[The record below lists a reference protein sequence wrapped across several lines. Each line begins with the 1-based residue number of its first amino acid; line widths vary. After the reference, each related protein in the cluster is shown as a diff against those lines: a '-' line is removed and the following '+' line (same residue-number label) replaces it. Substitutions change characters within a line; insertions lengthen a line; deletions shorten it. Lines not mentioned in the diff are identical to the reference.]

1 MAMTIFGLVPPY
13 VTKLL
18 VDEVYV
24 SRDHLLLVAI
34 LGASFVLTM
43 TSAVVGAIRNY
54 YSQVVAGQMA
64 NAMHLMFIEHLLHL
78 PVRFHEQRRVGEML
92 ARVGDA
98 QSALGTVG
106 RVFST
111 LIGSGLQILVVP
123 PVLLLIN
130 WRLTM
135 LSLVAMPLVTVLSLA
150 AGRVLRNL
158 SRQQAE
164 AHAELS
170 SFQLEALT
178 NIRTLKLLTAEAATT
193 DQLKSALSKA
203 FRLQLHAGVLS
214 GTVNVLRAFLHGGA
228 TALFMFFGWRAILK
242 GELTLG
248 GFLAFTAYLRYFTA
262 PVSSMAGLLTDLQ
275 RASVSLART
284 FEYLD
289 EPLEALTTNAA
300 RLDAATASLRG
311 HFDLRH
317 VSYRYANGKPAL
329 TDVSTQILPGAFTA
343 VVGESGSG
351 KSTLLRLLSRIDQPM
366 HGQILV
372 DRIDLASLGSREY
385 RRHLAVVWQETGLF
399 AGTLR
404 HNLLIGAPQGN
415 HHLLDMALAITRL
428 DSLVSDLPDG
438 LESPVAE
445 WGTSLSSGQ
454 RQRLVLARA
463 IVRNA
468 QIMILDEPTSHVD
481 VVTESVILKDL
492 LDLWR
497 GRTVILVT
505 HRLPTVSCADNI
517 ILLASGRL
525 EACGTHAMLYQ
536 QSTTYR
542 QLLQAEDRP
551 APTRTGLRAVTT

>member
-1 MAMTIFGLVPPY
+1 MTLFGLVPPY

-18 VDEVYV
+18 VDEVYM

-54 YSQVVAGQMA
+54 YAQVVAGQMA
-64 NAMHLMFIEHLLHL
+64 NAMHMKFVEHLLHL
-78 PVRFHEQRRVGEML
+78 PIRFHEQRRVGEML

-111 LIGSGLQILVVP
+111 LIGSGLQMLIVP

-150 AGRVLRNL
+150 AGRVLRNI

-178 NIRTLKLLTAEAATT
+178 NIRTVKLLTAESATT
-193 DQLKSALSKA
+193 ELLRSALSKA
-203 FRLQLHAGVLS
+203 FRLQLHAGALS
-214 GTVNVLRAFLHGGA
+214 GSVNVLRAFLHGGA
-228 TALFMFFGWRAILK
+228 TALFMLYGWRAILK

-262 PVSSMAGLLTDLQ
+262 PVSSMAGLFTDLQ
-275 RASVSLART
+275 RASVSLTRT

-289 EPLEALTTNAA
+289 ETSEVMQ
-300 RLDAATASLRG
+300 ASASRTYRPSSTLRG
-311 HFDLRH
+311 HFQLRH
-317 VSYRYANGKPAL
+317 VGYQYANGKPAL
-329 TDVSTQILPGAFTA
+329 IDISTQIVPESFTA
-343 VVGESGSG
+343 IVGESGSG
-351 KSTLLRLLSRIDQPM
+351 KSTLLRLLTQMDQPM
-366 HGQILV
+366 QGQILV
-372 DRIDLASLGSREY
+372 DGINLANLGPREY
-385 RRHLAVVWQETGLF
+385 RQHLAVVWQETGLF

-404 HNLLIGAPQGN
+404 HNILVGTPQAN
-415 HHLLDMALAITRL
+415 HRLLDTALAITRL
-428 DSLVSDLPDG
+428 ESLVADLPDG
-438 LESPVAE
+438 LDSPVAE

-468 QIMILDEPTSHVD
+468 NIMILDEPTSHVD
-481 VVTESVILKDL
+481 LVTEGVILSDL
-492 LDLWR
+492 LNLWR

-505 HRLPTVSCADNI
+505 HRLSTVSHADNI
-517 ILLASGRL
+517 LVLSNGRL
-525 EACGTHAMLYQ
+525 EASGTHALLYKESMLY
-536 QSTTYR
+536 T
-542 QLLQAEDRP
+542 QLLAEGDHP
-551 APTRTGLRAVTT
+551 AQTRAGLGAVNA

>member
-1 MAMTIFGLVPPY
+1 MTLFGLVPPY

-34 LGASFVLTM
+34 LGVSFVLTM
-43 TSAVVGAIRNY
+43 TSAVVGAIRSY

-64 NAMHLMFIEHLLHL
+64 NAMHMKFIEHLLHL

-111 LIGSGLQILVVP
+111 LIGSGLQMLVVP

-135 LSLVAMPLVTVLSLA
+135 LSLVAMPLVTVLSLV
-150 AGRVLRNL
+150 AGRVLRNI

-178 NIRTLKLLTAEAATT
+178 NIRTVKLLTAESATT
-193 DQLKSALSKA
+193 DQLRSALSKA

-214 GTVNVLRAFLHGGA
+214 GSVNVLRAFLHGGA
-228 TALFMFFGWRAILK
+228 TALFMFYGWRAILK

-262 PVSSMAGLLTDLQ
+262 PVSSMAGLFTDLQ
-275 RASVSLART
+275 RASVSLTRT

-289 EPLEALTTNAA
+289 ETSEVVHASASRINMASS
-300 RLDAATASLRG
+300 SLRG
-311 HFDLRH
+311 HFELRH
-317 VSYRYANGKPAL
+317 VAYQYANGKPAL
-329 TDVSTQILPGAFTA
+329 IDISTQIVPESFTA
-343 VVGESGSG
+343 IVGESGSG
-351 KSTLLRLLSRIDQPM
+351 KSTLLRLLTQMDQPM
-366 HGQILV
+366 QGQILV
-372 DRIDLASLGSREY
+372 DGINLANLGPREY
-385 RRHLAVVWQETGLF
+385 RKHLAVVWQETGLF

-404 HNLLIGAPQGN
+404 HNILIGAPPAN
-415 HHLLDMALAITRL
+415 HRLLDTALAITRL
-428 DSLVSDLPDG
+428 ESLVADLPDG
-438 LESPVAE
+438 LDSPVAE
-445 WGTSLSSGQ
+445 WGISLSSGQ

-468 QIMILDEPTSHVD
+468 RIMILDEPTSHVD
-481 VVTESVILKDL
+481 LVTEGVILRDL
-492 LDLWR
+492 LNLWR

-505 HRLPTVSCADNI
+505 HRLSTVSHADNI
-517 ILLASGRL
+517 VVLSNGRL
-525 EACGTHAMLYQ
+525 EASGTHALLYKESMLY
-536 QSTTYR
+536 TR
-542 QLLQAEDRP
+542 LLAEGNHP
-551 APTRTGLRAVTT
+551 AQMRAGLGAVNT